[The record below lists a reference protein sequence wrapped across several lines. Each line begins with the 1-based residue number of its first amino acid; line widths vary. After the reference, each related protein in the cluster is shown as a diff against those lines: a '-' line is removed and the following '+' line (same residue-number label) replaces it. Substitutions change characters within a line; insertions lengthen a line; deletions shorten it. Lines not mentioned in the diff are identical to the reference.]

1 MKRILTI
8 LTLIFVAGIYS
19 ASAQCCSSQQQL
31 ADVSSST
38 KTCIDAKQTNTD
50 VKAYYF
56 HATRRC
62 ATCEAVEKVTKETIS
77 ENYKGKVS
85 FESINREEN
94 KDNALVKKYKISGQT
109 LLLIKGDEKVDLTS
123 AAFMNARTNPEKF
136 EAKLK
141 SAIDAML

>member
-1 MKRILTI
+1 MKKLFTI
-8 LTLIFVAGIYS
+8 LTLVFIAGVFTV
-19 ASAQCCSSQQQL
+19 SAQCCDSKTL
-31 ADVSSST
+31 ADASST
-38 KTCIDAKQTNTD
+38 TKANCDAKQTSTD

-62 ATCEAVEKVTKETIS
+62 ATCEAVEKVTKETIG
-77 ENYKGKVS
+77 EDYKGKVA

-109 LLLIKGDEKVDLTS
+109 LLLVKGDKKVDMTS
-123 AAFMNARTNPEKF
+123 AAFMYARNNPEKF
-136 EAKLK
+136 EKKLK